1 MHDPKIGD
9 IWKWTWEVSGSCTYV
24 LLTEDTGEQYFLG
37 IDLGTGASDLW
48 EFGVGIDEGW
58 TFIA

>member
-9 IWKWTWEVSGSCTYV
+9 IWKWTWESGNATYV

-37 IDLGTGASDLW
+37 IDLATGTPDLW
-48 EFGVGIDEGW
+48 EFGGSIDQGW